1 MRSNL
6 FIPSFNK
13 EYIDKILIT
22 NFDNYIFD
30 LEDSVPDNKKEVAR
44 KNIKYFLKKNVK
56 SKNFMFRI
64 NGIHSNNFKKDLKM
78 IHEIRDKVREINIVL
93 PKTQNIKDVK
103 FLIRSFKSPFNIY
116 PLIETAQSL
125 INLEKIIN
133 CSKKIKGL
141 ILGTE
146 DMIADFKATKK
157 SKLVLDLARMRSLIV
172 CRAHN
177 ITCIDTVITDVKNL
191 RYFRKFCKESVAEG
205 FDGILCL
212 NLNQAKIAHELF
224 SIDHKEYKRVK
235 KIVNEY
241 ERNKNKSVYYYGKKK
256 GIFLSPPTIIIYK
269 NIISKYEKQN
279 K

>member
-13 EYIDKILIT
+13 KYIDKILIT

-78 IHEIRDKVREINIVL
+78 IHEIRGKLREINIIL
-93 PKTQNIKDVK
+93 PKTQNIKDIK

-224 SIDHKEYKRVK
+224 SIDHKEYMRVK

-241 ERNKNKSVYYYGKKK
+241 ERNKNQSVYYYGKKK

>member
-6 FIPSFNK
+6 FIPSFNRK
-13 EYIDKILIT
+13 YIDKILRT

-30 LEDSVPDNKKEVAR
+30 LEDSVPENKKDIAR
-44 KNIKYFLKKNVK
+44 KNIKFFFKKK
-56 SKNFMFRI
+56 IKFKNFMFRI
-64 NGIHSNNFKKDLKM
+64 NSIQSNNFKKDLKM
-78 IHEIRDKVREINIVL
+78 LHEIRGKINELNVVL
-93 PKTQNIKDVK
+93 PKTQNVKDIK
-103 FLIRSFKSPFNIY
+103 FLIHSLKSPFNIY

-125 INLEKIIN
+125 INLEKIII

-177 ITCIDTVITDVKNL
+177 IICIDTVITDVKNL

-212 NLNQAKIAHELF
+212 NLNQAKIAHEIF
-224 SIDHKEYKRVK
+224 SIDHNEYKK
-235 KIVNEY
+235 IKNIVNEY